1 MVHVDL
7 SLLRMDQNDMSAL
20 IILKSLF
27 ELKQKYHTRQTSYVT
42 NMRMIIYRTGISNV
56 KYRGL
61 FFCVRSV
68 S

>member
-27 ELKQKYHTRQTSYVT
+27 ELKQTSYVT
-42 NMRMIIYRTGISNV
+42 NMRMIIYRT
-56 KYRGL
+56 
-61 FFCVRSV
+61 
-68 S
+68 